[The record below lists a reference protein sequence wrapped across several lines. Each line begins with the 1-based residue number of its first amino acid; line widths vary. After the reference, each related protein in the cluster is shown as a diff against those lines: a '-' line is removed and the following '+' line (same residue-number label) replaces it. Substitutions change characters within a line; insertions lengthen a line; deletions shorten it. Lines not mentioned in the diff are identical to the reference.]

1 MGITALDRAVHGYIG
16 NSLAPATRAAYRSA
30 ANRYAAFCNPLGI
43 TPFPLQIS
51 TVLRFV
57 AYLAENGMSI
67 TSLLVYLSGIRF
79 TQIAAGLPDPG
90 LSSSP
95 WLHYVLRGVY
105 RSQGPR
111 APNCRLPI
119 TPEILQTLHTYW
131 SNQSVMAY
139 YDRAMLWAACCLGFF
154 GFLRSGEFTCP
165 SRATFHDNMLS
176 PRDIT
181 VDSRQSPTMVAA
193 RLRRSKADPF
203 GRGVTIHLGRTGQ
216 VICPVS
222 AVLAYM
228 TLRGQEHGPLFI
240 FLDGSSLSKRR
251 LIHAVHEALN
261 ASGADPAALAQLTGH
276 SFRIGAATTAA
287 RVGMEDS
294 LIQTLGRWRSSAYQ
308 RYIRT
313 PGSTLASVSARLLV
327 PVHPQDS

>member
-67 TSLLVYLSGIRF
+67 TSLRVYLSGIRF
-79 TQIAAGLPDPG
+79 TQTSFGAFI
-90 LSSSP
+90 
-95 WLHYVLRGVY
+95 
-105 RSQGPR
+105 GPR
-111 APNCRLPI
+111 ALGLPI
-119 TPEILQTLHTYW
+119 ILQTLHTYW
-131 SNQSVMAY
+131 SNQGIMAY
-139 YDRAMLWAACCLGFF
+139 YDRAMLWAACRLGFF

-165 SRATFHDNMLS
+165 SRVTFQDDMLS

-181 VDSRQSPTMVAA
+181 VDSRQSHTMVAA

-222 AVLAYM
+222 
-228 TLRGQEHGPLFI
+228 
-240 FLDGSSLSKRR
+240 S
-251 LIHAVHEALN
+251 
-261 ASGADPAALAQLTGH
+261 
-276 SFRIGAATTAA
+276 
-287 RVGMEDS
+287 
-294 LIQTLGRWRSSAYQ
+294 WR
-308 RYIRT
+308 T
-313 PGSTLASVSARLLV
+313 
-327 PVHPQDS
+327 